1 MFIYRKNFLWL
12 PNDYL
17 YIALFMVAFKV
28 RYESEDGL
36 V

>member
-17 YIALFMVAFKV
+17 YIALFMVALK
-28 RYESEDGL
+28 SEYGII
-36 V
+36 